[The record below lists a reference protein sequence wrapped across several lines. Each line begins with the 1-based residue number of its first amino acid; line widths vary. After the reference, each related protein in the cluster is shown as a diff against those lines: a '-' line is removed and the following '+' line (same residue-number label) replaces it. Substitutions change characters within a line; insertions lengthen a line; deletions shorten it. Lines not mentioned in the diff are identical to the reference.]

1 MAVCT
6 FCPLLCEYDPG
17 CVSPNATSFDG
28 PSKAGSP
35 PAIQSLEKGVGP
47 LNRAA
52 SSLASG
58 KQNVERGLTSENA
71 QPRADVSQCS
81 LRTRSLIQLESLSR
95 DVSRFNFNDQAQA
108 LNSANQWIAE
118 SDRIVITGRVTSIE
132 TSRAVLDL
140 ARRIHAF
147 VDMDDSESAF
157 HQIRAVQRSGMFTAT
172 LSEVRFRSDLVVL
185 IGNDQL
191 LEQFPR
197 LAARL
202 SNKPAIHL
210 SDKGGSNNAS
220 SNPSEATNPPV
231 SRTILCLGAWSE
243 KSVHHLKALN
253 ANVIAFPMHLQSIPA
268 DLFRSTSSTNLLAS
282 DPLAAIRNL
291 IDAASYTTLIWS
303 NSLLHWEHA
312 DLWVERL
319 FQWIAQ
325 QNRVMRCVGM
335 PLSSHYGT
343 FQQVCNWTTGFPG
356 RVRFLQE
363 FETSFEPEEPSRALA
378 QADLEIHIDEQ
389 SLTATHRKTNCRLV
403 SIGFTPQESNA
414 EILHFPS
421 LVAGY
426 HYAAEHFRADGT
438 IVLRAGPEPQATAMQ
453 LSKPSDWLKRLGGD
467 RP

>member
-6 FCPLLCEYDPG
+6 FCPLLCEYDPHG
-17 CVSPNATSFDG
+17 LSPNATSLDG
-28 PSKAGSP
+28 PSKAGSA
-35 PAIQSLEKGVGP
+35 PAIQSIEKGVGP
-47 LNRAA
+47 LNHATP
-52 SSLASG
+52 SFESG
-58 KQNVERGLTSENA
+58 KQNLDRGLTSENA
-71 QPRADVSQCS
+71 QPLADVSQCS
-81 LRTRSLIQLESLSR
+81 LRRQSLIQLESLSR
-95 DVSRFNFNDQAQA
+95 VVSRFNFNDQAQI
-108 LNSANQWIAE
+108 LKSANQWIAE
-118 SDRIVITGRVTSIE
+118 SNRIVITGRVTSIE

-172 LSEVRFRSDLVVL
+172 LSEVRFRSDLVIL

-210 SDKGGSNNAS
+210 PDKGDSNNAS
-220 SNPSEATNPPV
+220 AHSSRSTNSPV

-243 KSVHHLKALN
+243 KSVNHLKALN
-253 ANVIAFPMHLQSIPA
+253 ANVLAFPMDLQVIPA
-268 DLFRSTSSTNLLAS
+268 DLFRSTSSTDLLTS
-282 DPLAAIRNL
+282 DPLFAIRNL
-291 IDAASYTTLIWS
+291 IEAASYTSLIWS
-303 NSLLHWEHA
+303 NSLLQWKHA

-325 QNRVMRCVGM
+325 QNRLMRCVGM

-356 RVRFLQE
+356 RVRFLE
-363 FETSFEPEEPSRALA
+363 EYETSFEPEEPSRAFA
-378 QADLEIHIDEQ
+378 QADLEIHIDEP
-389 SLTATHRKTNCRLV
+389 SLAATHRKTNCRQIF
-403 SIGFTPQESNA
+403 IGFTPQESNP
-414 EILHFPS
+414 ELLHFPS

-426 HYAAEHFRADGT
+426 HYAAEHFRGDGT
-438 IVLRAGPEPQATAMQ
+438 IVLRAGPEPQANAMQ